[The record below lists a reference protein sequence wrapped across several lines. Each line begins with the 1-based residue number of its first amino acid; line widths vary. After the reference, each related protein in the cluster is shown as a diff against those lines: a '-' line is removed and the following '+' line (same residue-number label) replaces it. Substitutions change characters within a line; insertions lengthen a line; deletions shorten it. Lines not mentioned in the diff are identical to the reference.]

1 MRQQGAGRKGSL
13 LASKLVAFGTS
24 WKFNR
29 ALGVNM
35 MWTPVYLAVAAA
47 GLLAAS
53 ASAYAEDGCTIKIG
67 RVAPISGPL
76 ADVGKDTPWVDEH
89 KLDPINKAGGLKVGA
104 AQCKVEFKIYDSK
117 STVAGSAE
125 AATRAILQDKVD
137 FLMAQGTPDTTNA
150 PSDLCER
157 NHIPCIATDTP
168 VEAWLLGPDGKPKT
182 YEYTYEFFFSVP
194 DLVKN
199 HIGMI
204 KSLPGG
210 FNGNIGYLYPNDPD
224 GTVFAK
230 IFGPIIAKEG
240 WKPTDPGRFQEGLP
254 DFTSIINQF
263 KRDKVEVVTGV
274 LAPPD
279 MQNYLQQAAQANYKP
294 KMYIIDKGT
303 GYPEPMSALGKAG
316 YDLLSVNFWSPAYPG
331 KSMYGGYDGQGL
343 VDAYEKQTGKQ
354 YVPPLGYDD
363 ASYDVLLNAI
373 ERAGTKDRDSV
384 LKALGATDLDTVVG
398 HVKFNGQHY
407 SVQPL
412 GGAQWRYDEK
422 TKRLVKENVY
432 NAVYPDVKKTAE
444 MKLYRQ

>member
-1 MRQQGAGRKGSL
+1 
-13 LASKLVAFGTS
+13 
-24 WKFNR
+24 
-29 ALGVNM
+29 M

-53 ASAYAEDGCTIKIG
+53 ASAYAEDDCTIKIG

-104 AQCKVEFKIYDSK
+104 AHCKVEFKIYDSK

-373 ERAGTKDRDSV
+373 ERAGTKDRDCRAKSARRDRPRYRRGAREV
-384 LKALGATDLDTVVG
+384 QWAALLGPTLRRGAMAL
-398 HVKFNGQHY
+398 
-407 SVQPL
+407 
-412 GGAQWRYDEK
+412 R
-422 TKRLVKENVY
+422 
-432 NAVYPDVKKTAE
+432 
-444 MKLYRQ
+444 